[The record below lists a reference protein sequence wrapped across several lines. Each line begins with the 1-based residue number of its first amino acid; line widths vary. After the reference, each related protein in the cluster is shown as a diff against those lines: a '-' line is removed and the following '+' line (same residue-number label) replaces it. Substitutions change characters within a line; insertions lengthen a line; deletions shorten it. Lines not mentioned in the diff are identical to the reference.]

1 MAGVIVRQELEMVA
15 RLQNIDTQLKDI
27 ETEKG
32 DLPALVKRL
41 QNSLS
46 GMGTN
51 KTELEERQ
59 AEIAAQR
66 RNNDGQA
73 KLLRVKLD
81 KYKEDLYKVTTN
93 KEYDAINSE
102 IESTRGQV
110 EAMEKIQSDLLE
122 EEERLGIEILS
133 IEEKVVDGNSE
144 LVERETELGNKN
156 EETESEETLLIH
168 EREKLVVRIKKPI
181 VSHYDRIR
189 VVRNGTG
196 AAHLY
201 AGACGACYAVVPP
214 QRQAEIRKMKDI
226 ILCETCGVILLP
238 EEELMGLD
246 EE

>member
-1 MAGVIVRQELEMVA
+1 MAGVNVRQELEMVA

-27 ETEKG
+27 EVEKG

-41 QNSLS
+41 
-46 GMGTN
+46 N
-51 KTELEERQ
+51 KGLAEMDSDIKNLEERR

-93 KEYDAINSE
+93 KEYDAINTE
-102 IESTRGQV
+102 IETTRGQV
-110 EAMEKIQSDLLE
+110 ESMEKIQADLLE
-122 EEERLGIEILS
+122 EEEKIGVEITS
-133 IEEKVVDGNSE
+133 IEEKVVEGKSE
-144 LVERETELGNKN
+144 LAEREIELGNKN
-156 EETESEETLLIH
+156 EETESEETLLVH

-181 VSHYDRIR
+181 VTHYDRIR

-226 ILCETCGVILLP
+226 ILCETCGVLLLP
-238 EEELMGLD
+238 EEEFMGLD